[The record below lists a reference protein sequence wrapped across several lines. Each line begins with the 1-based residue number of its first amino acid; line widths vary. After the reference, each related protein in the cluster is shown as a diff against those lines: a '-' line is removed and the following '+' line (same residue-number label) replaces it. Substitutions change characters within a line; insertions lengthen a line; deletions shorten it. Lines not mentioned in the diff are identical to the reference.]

1 MTSLKTFKDYIT
13 ALISNKYIKIGLCL
27 HCISFT
33 AGLIIGLNFIFTNFH
48 YFDFPAFYTSG
59 NLIFSDLNNLYN
71 LSSYPGVYF
80 RYLPFSALLYSF
92 LSLFPIE
99 IAFVLNAIFKLIIN
113 LLVVILMA
121 YLYEHSYSKNG
132 SLDKYFYSLL
142 FAYFV
147 FGAHVV
153 DFIMGQPNPFL
164 AFLLLLTLYFFEN
177 SKSKQNKRYLY
188 NLLGGVCLGI
198 ASSFKLT
205 LFIILPFV
213 LIYSL
218 RKSDLKINI
227 SRFLGVFLILLIN
240 GYFFL
245 IQPDVLTDFFILN
258 LEGGFSY
265 LECSFSISITRMIIN
280 SFGFFE
286 LHISPMLIMIIF
298 LIPFFLLVFNQYLKK
313 YDKNRLLPELFTL
326 ALFIPILVYIDVWS
340 YQYII
345 SFPFILLSMGRVNE
359 NLNMLEKSHP
369 QIFKNAKLNLHQTK
383 KIINL
388 MDLYVWDLLPAFFF
402 FILQIPALNIFY
414 TVFSLI
420 LFVRFYN
427 FYRNKFYRDFDN
439 I

>member
-1 MTSLKTFKDYIT
+1 MISLKTFKRYT
-13 ALISNKYIKIGLCL
+13 TCLISNKYIKIGLCL
-27 HCISFT
+27 HSISFM
-33 AGLIIGLNFIFTNFH
+33 AGLIIGLNFVFTEYH
-48 YFDFPAFYTSG
+48 YFDFPAFYRSG

-113 LLVVILMA
+113 LLVVILMT
-121 YLYEHSYSKNG
+121 YLYEHFYSKNG

-142 FAYFV
+142 FAYLV
-147 FGAHVV
+147 FGAHVIDYV
-153 DFIMGQPNPFL
+153 QGQPNPYL
-164 AFLLLLTLYFFEN
+164 AFLLLITLYFFES
-177 SKSKQNKRYLY
+177 SKRKPKKRFLY
-188 NLLGGVCLGI
+188 NLMGGLCLGI

-218 RKSDLKINI
+218 QNSDLKINI
-227 SRFLGVFLILLIN
+227 SRLLGVFLIIIIN
-240 GYFFL
+240 GFFFL
-245 IQPDVLTDFFILN
+245 IQPKILSDFFILN

-265 LECSFSISITRMIIN
+265 LECSFSISITRMVIN

-286 LHISPMLIMIIF
+286 IHISPMLIMIIF
-298 LIPFFLLVFNQYLKK
+298 LVPFFLLVFNQYLKN
-313 YDKNRLLPELFTL
+313 YNKNKLLPELFSL

-345 SFPFILLSMGRVNE
+345 SFPFILLSMGRLNE
-359 NLNMLEKSHP
+359 NLYTFEDFHP
-369 QIFKNAKLNLHQTK
+369 QIYNNAKLNLDQTK
-383 KIINL
+383 KIVNL
-388 MDLYVWDLLPAFFF
+388 MDIYIWDLLPAFFF

-427 FYRNKFYRDFDN
+427 FYKHKFYYDFNDL
-439 I
+439 